1 MFVEIW
7 FRGDEPPTGLIKVEG
22 DPPAEFQG
30 WLGLLHAISTA
41 LADGPAEAGAPPFE
55 LRAAAGE
62 AAEA

>member
-22 DPPAEFQG
+22 DPPAEFIG

-41 LADGPAEAGAPPFE
+41 LANGPAGASEPPFE
-55 LRAAAGE
+55 MRPE
-62 AAEA
+62 ALEA